1 MKKLIFT
8 LVLTFITNFS
18 FCQTAQFRVDFNL
31 VSFYDPETEKW
42 EDWQEGNNT
51 FVLNINDNND
61 IAHYKPDGE
70 VLYYRNLGDLEVGYT
85 TDGDHYQIIKALYED
100 GYEISFQLFDDITIG
115 AKLIWGNIII
125 QFSYYE

>member
-61 IAHYKPDGE
+61 IAHYKPD
-70 VLYYRNLGDLEVGYT
+70 
-85 TDGDHYQIIKALYED
+85 
-100 GYEISFQLFDDITIG
+100 
-115 AKLIWGNIII
+115 
-125 QFSYYE
+125 